1 MLFRKEPS
9 AFEVYNDANSD
20 LVNLFRAVREQPEQL
35 IRRLEFVLNAKQ
47 DFDEIAKALKEP
59 LELGATDTRRAAQY
73 YQLIKQSYGGKT
85 SSFGCQP
92 TNMWAAFPMIRQTA
106 HRLQN
111 VVIEHRDFEK
121 LINIYDR
128 PESFFYLDPPYY
140 GTEDYYKGVRFTK
153 QDHERLANCLACIQG
168 KFLLSYNEAQE
179 IIQLYQKPLG
189 IYIERTSR
197 LNSLAARYGKG
208 KRYDELFISN
218 YDTARERGQMSLWD
232 GAAQISTKAVQERE
246 YIWKPQR

>member
-47 DFDEIAKALKEP
+47 DFDETAKALKEP

-92 TNMWAAFPMIRQTA
+92 TNMWATFPMIRQTA

-111 VVIEHRDFEK
+111 VIIEHRDFEK
-121 LINIYDR
+121 LIGIYDR

-140 GTEDYYKGVRFTK
+140 GTEDYYRGVGFTK
-153 QDHERLANCLACIQG
+153 QDHERLANCLACLQG
-168 KFLLSYNEAQE
+168 KFLLSYNAAQE
-179 IIQLYQKPLG
+179 IIGLYQRLPNV
-189 IYIERTSR
+189 YMERISR
-197 LNSLAARYGKG
+197 PNNLAARYGEG
-208 KRYDELFISN
+208 MRYDELFISN
-218 YDTARERGQMSLWD
+218 YDTARELSQMSLWD
-232 GAAQISTKAVQERE
+232 NAAQISTKAVQERE
-246 YIWKPQR
+246 YIWKPRR